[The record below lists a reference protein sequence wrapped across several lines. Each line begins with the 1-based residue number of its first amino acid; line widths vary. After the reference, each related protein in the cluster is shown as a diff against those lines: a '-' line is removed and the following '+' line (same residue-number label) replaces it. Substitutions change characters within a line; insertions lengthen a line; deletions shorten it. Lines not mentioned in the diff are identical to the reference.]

1 LEEIISV
8 ADVKVNLRMVVLD
21 ILLEVEKGQ
30 PSHIVIGNALKK
42 YQYLD
47 KQDRS
52 FISRLTLGTIERK
65 ITLDYIID
73 QFSTTKASKQ
83 KPAIRNI
90 LRMGVYQLVYMNKV
104 PVSAA
109 CNEAVKLAE
118 KKGFRTLKGFVN
130 GVLRNIARNIDNIA
144 YPDRAG
150 DFTSY
155 LSVTYSMPAW
165 IAEMWQKDYG
175 DDKTESV
182 LKATTRDKYTFIR
195 CNTNKIS
202 TGQLI
207 EKLKSENVNAR
218 YAKDVLAD
226 ASLQIPDYALVIDDY
241 DYLEALESFNEGCFW
256 VQDISSMLA
265 AGDVIEV
272 SSKCLDVCAAPGGKS
287 LNAAAIAVNGT
298 VESRDVSDYKVS
310 LINENINRLGF
321 SNITTK
327 VWDARVL
334 YESDVEKF
342 DVVIADLPCSGLGIS
357 GRKPDIRYNATL
369 EGVSTLAK
377 LQREILKVVSQYVK
391 LGGVLIYSTC
401 TLTKQENDQNAAW
414 IAENLPF
421 EAISGATTI
430 LPGELGTDGFFI
442 ARFRRK

>member
-52 FISRLTLGTIERK
+52 FISRLTLGTIERR

-73 QFSTTKASKQ
+73 QFSTTKVSKQ

-90 LRMGVYQLVYMNKV
+90 LRMGVYQLVYMDKV

-130 GVLRNIARNIDNIA
+130 GVLRNIARSIDTVS
-144 YPDRAG
+144 YPDRNA
-150 DFTSY
+150 DLTSY

-165 IAEMWQKDYG
+165 IVEMWRKDYG
-175 DDKTESV
+175 DDKAESM
-182 LKATTRDKYTFIR
+182 LKAKIRDKCTFIR

-202 TGQLI
+202 TEQLV
-207 EKLKSENVNAR
+207 ERLKSENVNAR
-218 YAKDVLAD
+218 FAKDVLAG
-226 ASLQIPDYALVIDDY
+226 AGFKIPDYAVVIDGY
-241 DYLEALESFNEGCFW
+241 DYLEALDTFNEGCFW

-265 AGDVIEV
+265 AGDVIEM

-327 VWDARVL
+327 VWDAIVL
-334 YESDVEKF
+334 DESSIEKY

-357 GRKPDIRYNATL
+357 GRKPDIRYNAAP
-369 EGVSTLAK
+369 EGVESLSA

-391 LGGVLIYSTC
+391 PGGVLIYSTC
-401 TLTKQENDQNAAW
+401 TLTRAENDQNAVW

-421 EAISGATTI
+421 DAISDATTI

>member
-1 LEEIISV
+1 V

-73 QFSTTKASKQ
+73 QFSTTKVSKQ

-165 IAEMWQKDYG
+165 IVEMWQKDYG

-202 TGQLI
+202 TEQLI

-226 ASLQIPDYALVIDDY
+226 DSLQIPDYALVIDDY

-357 GRKPDIRYNATL
+357 GRKPDIRYNATP

-391 LGGVLIYSTC
+391 PGGVLIYSTC
-401 TLTKQENDQNAAW
+401 TLTKAENDRNAAW
-414 IAENLPF
+414 IEKTLPF
-421 EAISGATTI
+421 EAISDAVTI
-430 LPGELGTDGFFI
+430 LPGELSTDGFFI

>member
-1 LEEIISV
+1 
-8 ADVKVNLRMVVLD
+8 
-21 ILLEVEKGQ
+21 
-30 PSHIVIGNALKK
+30 
-42 YQYLD
+42 
-47 KQDRS
+47 
-52 FISRLTLGTIERK
+52 
-65 ITLDYIID
+65 
-73 QFSTTKASKQ
+73 
-83 KPAIRNI
+83 
-90 LRMGVYQLVYMNKV
+90 
-104 PVSAA
+104 
-109 CNEAVKLAE
+109 
-118 KKGFRTLKGFVN
+118 
-130 GVLRNIARNIDNIA
+130 
-144 YPDRAG
+144 
-150 DFTSY
+150 
-155 LSVTYSMPAW
+155 MPAW
-165 IAEMWQKDYG
+165 IVEMWQKDYG

-202 TGQLI
+202 TEQLI

-226 ASLQIPDYALVIDDY
+226 DSLQIPDYALVIDDY

-310 LINENINRLGF
+310 LINENLNRLGF

-357 GRKPDIRYNATL
+357 GRKPDIRYNATPEAVGSL
-369 EGVSTLAK
+369 SA

-391 LGGVLIYSTC
+391 PGGVLIYSTC
-401 TLTKQENDQNAAW
+401 TLTKAENDQNAAW
-414 IAENLPF
+414 IAQNLPF
-421 EAISGATTI
+421 DAISDATTI
-430 LPGELGTDGFFI
+430 FPGELGTDGFFI

>member
-1 LEEIISV
+1 
-8 ADVKVNLRMVVLD
+8 
-21 ILLEVEKGQ
+21 
-30 PSHIVIGNALKK
+30 
-42 YQYLD
+42 
-47 KQDRS
+47 
-52 FISRLTLGTIERK
+52 
-65 ITLDYIID
+65 
-73 QFSTTKASKQ
+73 
-83 KPAIRNI
+83 
-90 LRMGVYQLVYMNKV
+90 
-104 PVSAA
+104 
-109 CNEAVKLAE
+109 
-118 KKGFRTLKGFVN
+118 
-130 GVLRNIARNIDNIA
+130 
-144 YPDRAG
+144 
-150 DFTSY
+150 
-155 LSVTYSMPAW
+155 
-165 IAEMWQKDYG
+165 
-175 DDKTESV
+175 
-182 LKATTRDKYTFIR
+182 
-195 CNTNKIS
+195 
-202 TGQLI
+202 
-207 EKLKSENVNAR
+207 
-218 YAKDVLAD
+218 
-226 ASLQIPDYALVIDDY
+226 VIDDY

-310 LINENINRLGF
+310 LINENLNRLGF

-334 YESDVEKF
+334 DESDVEKF

-357 GRKPDIRYNATL
+357 GRKPDIRYNATP

-391 LGGVLIYSTC
+391 PGGVLIYSTC
-401 TLTKQENDQNAAW
+401 TLTKAENDRNAAW

-442 ARFRRK
+442 ARFKKER

>member
-1 LEEIISV
+1 
-8 ADVKVNLRMVVLD
+8 MVVLD

-30 PSHIVIGNALKK
+30 PSHIVMGNALKK

-52 FISRLTLGTIERK
+52 FISRLTLGTIERR

-73 QFSTTKASKQ
+73 KFSTTKVSKQ

-90 LRMGVYQLVYMNKV
+90 LRMGVYQLVYMDKV

-130 GVLRNIARNIDNIA
+130 GVLRNIARSIDTIS
-144 YPDRAG
+144 YPDRNA
-150 DFTSY
+150 DLTAY

-165 IAEMWQKDYG
+165 IVEMWRQDYG
-175 DDKTESV
+175 DDKTESM
-182 LKATTRDKYTFIR
+182 LEATTRDKYTFIR

-202 TGQLI
+202 TEQLI

-218 YAKDVLAD
+218 FAKDVLAD
-226 ASLQIPDYALVIDDY
+226 ARLQIPDYALVIDGY
-241 DYLEALESFNEGCFW
+241 DYLEALDSFNAGCFW

-265 AGDVIEV
+265 AGDVIET
-272 SSKCLDVCAAPGGKS
+272 SSRCLDVCAAPGGKS

-327 VWDARVL
+327 VWDATVFD
-334 YESDVEKF
+334 ESSAGKF
-342 DVVIADLPCSGLGIS
+342 DAVIADLPCSGLGIA
-357 GRKPDIRYNATL
+357 GRKPDIRYNATP
-369 EGVSTLAK
+369 EGVGSLSA

-391 LGGVLIYSTC
+391 PGGVLIYSTC
-401 TLTKQENDQNAAW
+401 TLTKAENDQNAAW
-414 IAENLPF
+414 IAQNLPF
-421 EAISGATTI
+421 DTISDATTI
-430 LPGELGTDGFFI
+430 FSGELGTDGFFI
-442 ARFRRK
+442 ARFRRKQ